1 MHTFDIKIENIT
13 VENWKNPLLKEKG
26 ITAAILRLDKIHPHI
41 SGNKWFKLKYYLRE
55 TAEKKN
61 TGIITFGGAYSNHIV
76 AAACAAQSKS
86 LKSIGIIRGEEPAV
100 LSPTLLQAKAFGMK
114 LVFISRERYKYKEDA
129 GFLNELQTRYEGY
142 LIIPEG
148 GAGIKGAKGCSEITG
163 FAGKESYTHILCAM
177 GTGTMFAGLLNA
189 ARPGQSV
196 IGVPVLKG
204 ITDFWQ
210 QAAYMIEKKEQKANS
225 QFFYDYHFGGYAKH
239 QPALIEFMN
248 NFYRET
254 GIPTDFVYTGKLF
267 FAVNDLL
274 QKNYFS
280 AGNRLLIIHSG
291 GLQGN
296 AGLPKDTLIF

>member
-1 MHTFDIKIENIT
+1 MHRFDIKVENIT
-13 VENWKNPLLKEKG
+13 AENWKNPLLKEKG

-41 SGNKWFKLKYYLRE
+41 SGNKWFKLKYYLQE
-55 TAEKKN
+55 AVEKKN

-76 AAACAAQSKS
+76 ATACAAQSKS

-100 LSPTLLQAKAFGMK
+100 LSPTLLQAKAFGME
-114 LVFISRERYKYKEDA
+114 LIFIDRESYKHKDDA
-129 GFLNELQTRYEGY
+129 AFLNRLQTEYEKY

-148 GAGIKGAKGCSEITG
+148 GAGTMGAKGCSEIMELVD
-163 FAGKESYTHILCAM
+163 KKSYTHIVCAV

-189 ARPGQSV
+189 ASPEQSV

-210 QAAYMIEKKEQKANS
+210 QAEYMIGKKERKMNS
-225 QFFYDYHFGGYAKH
+225 QFFYDYHFDGYAKH
-239 QPALIEFMN
+239 QPTLIEFMN
-248 NFYRET
+248 NFYTET

-274 QKNYFS
+274 QNDYFS
-280 AGNRLLIIHSG
+280 AGSRLLIIHSG

-296 AGLPKDTLIF
+296 AGLPKGTLIF

>member
-13 VENWKNPLLKEKG
+13 VENWISPFLKEKG

-41 SGNKWFKLKYYLRE
+41 SGNKWFKLKYYLQE
-55 TAEKKN
+55 AAEKKCM
-61 TGIITFGGAYSNHIV
+61 GIITSGGAYSNHIV

-100 LSPTLLQAKAFGMK
+100 LSPTLLQAKVFGMEF
-114 LVFISRERYKYKEDA
+114 VFISREKYKHKEDA
-129 GFLNELQTRYEGY
+129 AFLNELQTRYKDY

-148 GAGIKGAKGCSEITG
+148 GAGVQGAKGCSEITG
-163 FAGKESYTHILCAM
+163 FAGKENYTHILSAM
-177 GTGTMFAGLLNA
+177 GTGTMFAGILNA
-189 ARPGQSV
+189 ASPNQSV

-204 ITDFWQ
+204 ITNFWQ
-210 QAAYMIEKKEQKANS
+210 QAEYMIEKKESIARS
-225 QFFYDYHFGGYAKH
+225 QFFYDYHFGGYVKYK
-239 QPALIEFMN
+239 PALIEFMN
-248 NFYRET
+248 NFYSET
-254 GIPTDFVYTGKLF
+254 GIPTDFVYTGKLV

-274 QKNYFS
+274 QKNYFT
-280 AGNRLLIIHSG
+280 AGSRLLIIHSG

>member
-1 MHTFDIKIENIT
+1 MHTFDIKIENST
-13 VENWKNPLLKEKG
+13 VDKWETPLLKEKD

-41 SGNKWFKLKYYLRE
+41 SGNKWFKLKYYLQE
-55 TAEKKN
+55 AIEKSK
-61 TGIITFGGAYSNHIV
+61 TGVVTFGGAYSNHIV

-86 LKSIGIIRGEEPAV
+86 LKSIGIIRGEEPV
-100 LSPTLLQAKAFGMK
+100 ILSPTLQQAK
-114 LVFISRERYKYKEDA
+114 VFSMELIFLNREKYKYKDDA
-129 GFLNELQTRYEGY
+129 VFLQSLKIKYKDY
-142 LIIPEG
+142 LLIPEG
-148 GAGIKGAKGCSEITG
+148 GAGIQGAKGCSEIMELTDKKS
-163 FAGKESYTHILCAM
+163 FTHIVCAA

-189 ARPGQSV
+189 ASPNQSV
-196 IGVPVLKG
+196 IGVSVLKG

-210 QAAYMIEKKEQKANS
+210 QAEYMIQKKERQADS

-248 NFYRET
+248 NFYSET

-267 FAVNDLL
+267 FAVTDLL

-280 AGNRLLIIHSG
+280 ACSRLLIIHSG

-296 AGLPKDTLIF
+296 TGLPKGTLIF